1 VTLDLFGSARPREG
15 PSGRAE
21 ALIPGRSREA
31 PLTPSTLNGLAREV
45 LETGFPAL
53 WVAGELSD
61 WRRAASG
68 HCYFSLRDARSRLP
82 CVMFATQARALPADP
97 EDGMEVRVLGALTLY
112 EARGS
117 FQMRVEA
124 LEAAGRDGLWR
135 LAFERLR
142 KRLHAEGLLAVA
154 RKRPLPRCPSA
165 IGIVTSRDGAALHD
179 VLRVVEA
186 RAPWTRVV
194 VAAAKV
200 QGDGAAA
207 AIARALGALGR
218 MPGIEDVIVGRGGG
232 SSEDLRAFNE
242 EIVARAIAACP
253 VPVVSAVGHEV
264 DITIADL
271 VADVRAPTPSA
282 AGEIVVPD
290 RVALE
295 RELED
300 ASRRLVRG
308 LRSHVENRRWR
319 LERLSGRAGAA
330 ARARTATRRERLARH
345 AAQLDAL
352 SPLAALGRG
361 FAVPLGRD
369 GQVLR
374 SVVEFTPGRPFAL
387 RVVDGTARC
396 RVEDGG
402 GG

>member
-1 VTLDLFGSARPREG
+1 VTLDLFGPTRRRGRPPPDAPG
-15 PSGRAE
+15 VV
-21 ALIPGRSREA
+21 PGRSREA
-31 PLTPSTLNGLAREV
+31 PLTPSTLNSLAREV

-53 WVAGELSD
+53 WVGGEVSD
-61 WRRAASG
+61 WHRAASG
-68 HCYFSLRDARSRLP
+68 HCYFSLRDARARLP

-97 EDGMEVRVLGALTLY
+97 EDGMEVRAFGALTLY

-117 FQMRVEA
+117 FQLRVEA

-142 KRLHAEGLLAVA
+142 KRLHAEGLLAVT
-154 RKRPLPRCPSA
+154 RKRPLPRCPAA
-165 IGIVTSRDGAALHD
+165 IGVVTSPLGAALHD

-194 VAAAKV
+194 IAPARV

-207 AIARALGALGR
+207 AIAAALGAVGR
-218 MPGIEDVIVGRGGG
+218 APGVEVVIVGRGGG
-232 SSEDLRAFNE
+232 STEDLHAFNE

-295 RELED
+295 RELDD
-300 ASRRLVRG
+300 ATRHLVRG
-308 LRSHVENRRWR
+308 LRGHVENRRWR
-319 LERLSGRAGAA
+319 LERSVARFSASGRARVA
-330 ARARTATRRERLARH
+330 ARGQKLSRL
-345 AAQLDAL
+345 AAQLEAL

-361 FAVPLGRD
+361 FAVPLDEG
-369 GQVLR
+369 GEVLR
-374 SVVEFTPGRPFAL
+374 SVADFTPGRQFAL
-387 RVVDGTARC
+387 RVVDGTAPC
-396 RVEDGG
+396 RVESGA
-402 GG
+402 